1 MDFCGL
7 GRSSLILSGHVSF
20 VDEVDAMVGVEAERV
35 VLVSIRMVPYDGCCD
50 DCVGVF
56 PIAGFSLRTSHVTSH
71 VGS

>member
-1 MDFCGL
+1 MDICGL
-7 GRSSLILSGHVSF
+7 GRSSRILSGHASF
-20 VDEVDAMVGVEAERV
+20 VDEGDAMVGVEAGRV
-35 VLVSIRMVPYDGCCD
+35 VLVIIRMVPYDGCCD